1 MPVSFSVLFLQVQAS
16 WFFSTTAIPDHT
28 DITGARFGHLW
39 GRWVSRTG
47 IVERR
52 CKQQNNEL
60 MCSSHCCTTQGVL
73 NILLGLKKE
82 VLCRQAA
89 NDCYYITPT
98 RQAASKPLFSMLNLI
113 FMNLGLTVSLLKFLA
128 CSGLL
133 VLLSL
138 TALAIFIC
146 LISYPFLFTEK

>member
-1 MPVSFSVLFLQVQAS
+1 
-16 WFFSTTAIPDHT
+16 
-28 DITGARFGHLW
+28 
-39 GRWVSRTG
+39 
-47 IVERR
+47 
-52 CKQQNNEL
+52 

-113 FMNLGLTVSLLKFLA
+113 FMNLGLTFTFEIPSMFWSACIIVPDCSCYIYLLNIL
-128 CSGLL
+128 
-133 VLLSL
+133 
-138 TALAIFIC
+138 
-146 LISYPFLFTEK
+146 PFLVHREININTYEFGAS